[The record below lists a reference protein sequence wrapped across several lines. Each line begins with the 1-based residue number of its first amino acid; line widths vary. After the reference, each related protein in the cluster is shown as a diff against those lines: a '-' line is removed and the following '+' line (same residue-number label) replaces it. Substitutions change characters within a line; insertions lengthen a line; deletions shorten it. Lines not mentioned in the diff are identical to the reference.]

1 MKKILASLLAMT
13 MALAFTA
20 CSLPGSD
27 DDDDSSSK
35 KSKKDTSSSV
45 VESSEEDSKDD
56 ESSKADDTSSVA
68 EVDESSTAEVE
79 DSSVPEES
87 SAEDSSEAEKPAA
100 NGNFQGNGYTL
111 NIDDKKW
118 SDISSTVASVDCAF
132 SYIGDTSN
140 TNYAT
145 ANFNVISQKG
155 AAGITPNDYMQV
167 VKKQYDT
174 MGYKITKD
182 EAITFNGYDA
192 YKIEIS
198 MEQSGLTMNMNQ
210 VIIVDNDTLYVISYG
225 SESSVFSTLEPE
237 FESVLS
243 TFAIS

>member
-1 MKKILASLLAMT
+1 MKKLLASLLAIT
-13 MALAFTA
+13 MAFAFTA

-45 VESSEEDSKDD
+45 VESSEEDSNDD
-56 ESSKADDTSSVA
+56 ESSKADDTSSAA
-68 EVDESSTAEVE
+68 EVDESSVAEDE
-79 DSSVPEES
+79 ESSVVEES
-87 SAEDSSEAEKPAA
+87 SADDSSEAEKPAA
-100 NGNFQGNGYTL
+100 NGNFQGDGYTL
-111 NIDDKKW
+111 NIDSAKW
-118 SDISSTVASVDCAF
+118 NDISSSVAGVDCAF
-132 SYIGDTSN
+132 SYVGDTSN

-155 AAGITPNDYMQV
+155 ASGITPNDYMQV
-167 VKKQYDT
+167 VKKKYDT

-210 VIIVDNDTLYVISYG
+210 IVIVDNDTLYVISFG
-225 SESSVFSTLEPE
+225 SEASVFSTLKPE
-237 FESVLS
+237 FDSVLS